1 MMWRWGFSQESK
13 RNHWRAQIKPS
24 IRVWLHL
31 PFSHSF
37 SWLVTGSKTSW
48 RTYFLSP
55 SSPTFCSIS
64 HIPFTELFYTVSP
77 PRMPL
82 LLSFTFCNVDTMVTF
97 MSDENTG
104 LRVRRL
110 DWDAGSVVLRMYDLD
125 CVICLPELRTSTCKM
140 EATVAITSLDKQR
153 LQQG

>member
-13 RNHWRAQIKPS
+13 KNHWRAQITPS
-24 IRVWLHL
+24 IRVWLLH
-31 PFSHSF
+31 FSHSF

-48 RTYFLSP
+48 RTFLAPPLPP
-55 SSPTFCSIS
+55 SVLFIS

-77 PRMPL
+77 PRTLL
-82 LLSFTFCNVDTMVTF
+82 LLSFTFCNVDTMDTF
-97 MSDENTG
+97 LSDENTG

-110 DWDAGSVVLRMYDLD
+110 DWDAGSVVLRMYDLE

-153 LQQG
+153 LKQG